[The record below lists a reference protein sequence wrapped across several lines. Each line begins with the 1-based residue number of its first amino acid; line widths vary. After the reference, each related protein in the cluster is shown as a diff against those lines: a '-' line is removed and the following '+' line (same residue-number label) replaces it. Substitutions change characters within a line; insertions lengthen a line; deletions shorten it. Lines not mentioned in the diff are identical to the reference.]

1 MKSLF
6 IFLTITL
13 NLIAQNYQ
21 QGKIDMHGGK
31 YDKYNSVGG
40 FQNNSFGSVGT
51 NISGFLDKNSTK
63 NKSTKNPEPKK

>member
-31 YDKYNSVGG
+31 YDNYNSIGGYKDGG
-40 FQNNSFGSVGT
+40 FGNTKGLSMY
-51 NISGFLDKNSTK
+51 LDKNSTK
-63 NKSTKNPEPKK
+63 NLKKNYNQTKK